1 MVLLRDAYSEFVGG
15 TISTAELQRRMCN
28 NYLYDQINMGSAN
41 FVNYSFQN
49 LINRNATISELAN
62 GITMVEGNNSILFLQ
77 TGSSKVDFLN
87 ILTNSSSYYEAQVV
101 FAYQR
106 YLQRTPNTLE
116 MADGTQTFQSTGD
129 FIQVLKSILSTN
141 EFIGIR

>member
-1 MVLLRDAYSEFVGG
+1 
-15 TISTAELQRRMCN
+15 MCN